1 MVPLGLAAMK
11 KHLAIVTVIV
21 NSLLEGNK
29 FTAKQF
35 KVEFLMYRFLHGNGL
50 AE

>member
-11 KHLAIVTVIV
+11 KHLAIVTLIV
-21 NSLLEGNK
+21 NNLLENDK

-35 KVEFLMYRFLHGNGL
+35 KVSK
-50 AE
+50 